1 MNKLVC
7 LIFPIITACTGLQAE
22 NYPFPVSTNN
32 SYVYPTAGVIKPDN
46 VTQSVMNS
54 TIQTFYNEW
63 KEKYL
68 ATVPY
73 APDQMYVFYNED
85 GESDPE
91 NAVAVSEGQGY
102 GMILSAYMGDQ
113 ENFDSLF
120 RFCLAFPSSITPNFL
135 IGWQQVDEDGI
146 IDYFPDGGDHSA
158 TDGDMDVAYA
168 LLLADKQWGSD
179 GDINYLAYANI
190 MMSSILSQDVNSSQ
204 LTLKL
209 GDWVKNSDQKFIK
222 ATRCSDFIL
231 NHLRCFATISG
242 NPSWLSL
249 IEKTYSIINELTTN
263 FSNTT
268 GLLPD
273 FVEFKYN
280 AYMPASPNFLE
291 REEDGDY
298 SWNSCRTPWR
308 IATDYILSGDTR
320 ALNQLT
326 ILNNWIRGAASNQ
339 AYNINAGYE
348 LDGTLLPDEEGDFY
362 DDLSF
367 TTPFGVSAMINAANQ
382 TWLNRIWSYT
392 ADYPTS
398 EGNYFSNSIRL
409 LSWIVISGNWWTPIN
424 LP

>member
-1 MNKLVC
+1 M
-7 LIFPIITACTGLQAE
+7 FPLITAFTSLQAQ
-22 NYPFPVSTNN
+22 NFPFPVSTNN
-32 SYVYPTAGVIKPDN
+32 SYVYPTPGVIKPSN

-54 TIQTFYNEW
+54 TIQTFYNQW
-63 KEKYL
+63 KQQYL

-113 ENFDSLF
+113 ANFDSLF
-120 RFCLAFPSSITPNFL
+120 RFCLAFPSSITPSFL
-135 IGWQQVDEDGI
+135 VGWQQVDEDGT

-168 LLLADKQWGSD
+168 LLLADKQWGSS
-179 GDINYLAYANI
+179 GNINYLAYANT
-190 MMSSILSQDVNSSQ
+190 MMSSILLKDVNLSKFS
-204 LTLKL
+204 LKL
-209 GDWVKNSDQKFIK
+209 GDWVTNNDQKFGK
-222 ATRCSDFIL
+222 ATRPSDFIL
-231 NHLRCFATISG
+231 NHLRCFAAASED
-242 NPSWLSL
+242 SRWLSL
-249 IEKTYSIINELTTN
+249 IDKTYSIINELYTN
-263 FSNTT
+263 FSNNT

-273 FVEFKYN
+273 FVEFKNN
-280 AYMPASPNFLE
+280 AYVPAEGDFLE
-291 REEDGDY
+291 READGDY

-308 IATDYILSGDTR
+308 IATDYILSGDMR
-320 ALNQLT
+320 ALTQLT

-348 LDGTLLPDEEGDFY
+348 LNGTLLPDEEGEFY
-362 DDLSF
+362 DDLAF
-367 TTPFGVSAMINAANQ
+367 TTPFGVSAMINTANQ

-392 ADYPTS
+392 AEYPTS

-409 LSWIVISGNWWTPIN
+409 LSWLVISGNWWTPIN

>member
-1 MNKLVC
+1 MRKFFC
-7 LIFPIITACTGLQAE
+7 FTFPFISLFTGLQAE

-32 SYVYPTAGVIKPDN
+32 SYVYPTAGIIKPSN
-46 VTQSVMNS
+46 VTQAAMNA

-63 KEKYL
+63 KEQYL
-68 ATVPY
+68 VTVPY
-73 APDQMYVFYNED
+73 APDQMYVFYNGD
-85 GESDPE
+85 GESDPA

-135 IGWQQVDEDGI
+135 IGWQQVDEDGV

-158 TDGDMDVAYA
+158 TDGDIDVAYA
-168 LLLADKQWGSD
+168 LLLADKQWGSS
-179 GDINYLAYANI
+179 GSINYLAYANT
-190 MMSSILSQDVNSSQ
+190 MMSSIIEKDVNLTK

-209 GDWVKNSDQKFIK
+209 GDWVNNNDQTFGK
-222 ATRCSDFIL
+222 ATRPSDFIL
-231 NHLRCFATISG
+231 NELRCFATISG
-242 NPSWLSL
+242 DTRWLSVMDK
-249 IEKTYSIINELTTN
+249 IYSLINELTTN
-263 FSNTT
+263 FASGT

-273 FVEFKYN
+273 FVEFIYGE
-280 AYMPASPNFLE
+280 YVPADGLFLE
-291 REEDGDY
+291 RDEDGDY

-320 ALNQLT
+320 AISQLT
-326 ILNNWIRGAASNQ
+326 LLNSWIRSAASNQ

-348 LDGTLLPDEEGDFY
+348 LDGTLLPDEEGLYY
-362 DDLSF
+362 DDLAF
-367 TTPFGVSAMINAANQ
+367 TTPFGVSAMISSTNQ

-409 LSWIVISGNWWTPIN
+409 LTWLVISGNWWTPIN